1 MENVYLKRRY
11 LVDFEAHRVGHIFT
25 DVLIIGGG
33 AAGLRAAIE
42 AARYGQVLLMT
53 KGALKDSNTSQAQ
66 GGIAAVLDEDDSL
79 QEHIEDTLV
88 AGADLCD
95 EPVVRYV
102 VQHAPQHIRELVS
115 WGAAF
120 DRAEDDELDLTREGG
135 HGRRRIVHAHGDA
148 TGWEVSQTLIRRVQ
162 ETEAIKVF
170 ENCFAVDLITDPV
183 EGGPDALCLGAIT
196 WHERYGLQ
204 MIWARQTILATGGAG
219 VLWRETTNP
228 PLATAD
234 GLAMAFRAGALLADM
249 EMMQFHPTTLYIAGA
264 SRSLISEAV
273 RGEGAYLVDKNGYRF
288 MGDYHED
295 RELAPRDIVA
305 RAILSQMAKTGGT
318 HVSLDVRHL
327 GRERFAE
334 RFPRIYEQ
342 CTEFDIDPGT
352 DLIPVRPAAHYMI
365 GGARVDMDGRT
376 NINALL
382 ACGEASCTG
391 LHGANRLGSN
401 SLIEALVFGQRC
413 GQLAGEALAQVNNRL
428 TVQNVAYHS
437 PTAVRTELD
446 VSDIR
451 QSLRSVMWRNAGLVR
466 TGQTLAETIEIINF
480 WSRYVLDKPFN
491 APAGWEVQNM
501 LQVARLIATTALAR
515 TESRGAHYRDDF
527 TQPDPAWRKHQL
539 VRRTQEELVV
549 SEEPVR

>member
-1 MENVYLKRRY
+1 
-11 LVDFEAHRVGHIFT
+11 
-25 DVLIIGGG
+25 
-33 AAGLRAAIE
+33 
-42 AARYGQVLLMT
+42 
-53 KGALKDSNTSQAQ
+53 
-66 GGIAAVLDEDDSL
+66 VLDAHDSL
-79 QEHIEDTLV
+79 QEHIDDTLV

-102 VQHAPQHIRELVS
+102 IEHAAKHIRELVE

-120 DRAEDDELDLTREGG
+120 DRGEDHELDLTREGG

-162 ETEAIKVF
+162 STEGIKVF
-170 ENCFAVDLITDPV
+170 ENCFAVDLMTDPV
-183 EGGPDALCLGAIT
+183 EGGPGSLCLGAIT

-219 VLWRETTNP
+219 VIWRETTNP
-228 PLATAD
+228 PIATAD
-234 GLAMAFRAGALLADM
+234 GHAMAFRAGATLADM

-273 RGEGAYLVDKNGYRF
+273 RGEGAYLVDKNGCRF
-288 MGDYHED
+288 MGDYHAD

-305 RAILSQMAKTGGT
+305 RAILTQMAKTGGT
-318 HVSLDVRHL
+318 HVSLDVRHI
-327 GRERFAE
+327 GSQAFAE

-342 CTEFDIDPGT
+342 CLEFDIDPGA

-365 GGARVDMDGRT
+365 GGARVELDGHT
-376 NINALL
+376 DVQALF
-382 ACGEASCTG
+382 ACGESSCTG

-401 SLIEALVFGQRC
+401 SLIEAMIFGQRC

-428 TVQNVAYHS
+428 TVQNLSYHS
-437 PTAVRTELD
+437 PATVRTELD
-446 VSDIR
+446 ISDIR

-466 TGQTLAETIEIINF
+466 TGQALSESIEIINF

-501 LQVARLIATTALAR
+501 LQVARLISTAALAR
-515 TESRGAHYRDDF
+515 TESRGAHYRDDY
-527 TQPDPAWRKHQL
+527 TQSDPAWRKHQL
-539 VRRTQEELVV
+539 VRRTPEELVV